1 MRRLCVAALGAILVS
16 AAAAAPYRAQKPILL
31 TKGPLLALAADGGRA
46 AFVVG
51 VRHSPCASVH
61 LWEPF
66 TGRVFRLQRAC
77 GRHDEVSNREGTL
90 GVALAGTQAAWVHA
104 AGGNFLETTLFT
116 ATLAHPKPLEL
127 AAGVGDDVSG
137 TFARSPAGD
146 GSLLA
151 FTFEHRC
158 DSYGEMNGRPEDQ
171 CPPGRKT
178 GDVIAATV
186 VRTGGSDPC
195 PDAYVTVRQCAIVA
209 KSDRELSVLAV
220 DAGRIAA
227 RTSHGVRLFMAD
239 GSILA
244 DFPGKA
250 RAAALSG
257 NRLAVRT
264 AGAIEIYDIATR
276 RLVKRIPARGVRK
289 YDPPANW
296 RIRARP
302 SLRTHARPGSPSSLP
317 AGERGSRVSRRP
329 TSRCTPLAR
338 PGSSRGTASSAPLGG
353 PGRSGPASLPR

>member
-289 YDPPANW
+289 YDPPAN
-296 RIRARP
+296 
-302 SLRTHARPGSPSSLP
+302 LP
-317 AGERGSRVSRRP
+317 N
-329 TSRCTPLAR
+329 
-338 PGSSRGTASSAPLGG
+338 
-353 PGRSGPASLPR
+353 SGPTEFTHPRASRLA